1 MQQIIEFILHIDQ
14 HVESFFTNYQ
24 GLAILIICLILF
36 CETGLIFAP
45 FLPGDS
51 LLFAVGAFVAKA
63 GNYNIVGLLLMMIA
77 AVILGDNV
85 NYFVGSKLGTKVFDW
100 KIPFLK
106 KEYLDKTHLFYEKHG
121 GKTIIMARFVPI
133 MRTFAPFAAG
143 LGAMTYSKYIFNC
156 IGGAILWV
164 GSITLLGYFLGSQ
177 PWVKDN
183 FEKVVIGIILLSVI
197 PMIITFI
204 KAKSTK

>member
-1 MQQIIEFILHIDQ
+1 MIDFILHIDQ
-14 HVESFFTNYQ
+14 HVETFFANYK

-36 CETGLIFAP
+36 CETGLIFMP

-63 GNYNIVGLLLMMIA
+63 GNYNIVALLFILVA
-77 AVILGDNV
+77 SVIIGDNV
-85 NYFVGSKLGTKVFDW
+85 NYWVGKKLGTRVFDW

-106 KEYLDKTHLFYEKHG
+106 KEYLDKTHQFYEKHG
-121 GKTIIMARFVPI
+121 AKTIIMARFVPI
-133 MRTFAPFAAG
+133 VRTFAPFAAG
-143 LGAMTYSKYIFNC
+143 LGEMTYRRYILNC

-164 GSITLLGYFLGSQ
+164 CSITLLGYFLGSQ

-197 PMIITFI
+197 PMIITFF
-204 KAKSTK
+204 KAKSSK